1 MRALDQSIGAGLT
14 LAPVFSFQIALTG
27 TSKQLRLLIYH
38 LKLILFFYLF
48 QAAKEKGK
56 KFNYEVEEIENV
68 YDIVDEAEYA
78 EEVSHSLFLIS
89 EVFSTFRMW

>member
-1 MRALDQSIGAGLT
+1 MIE
-14 LAPVFSFQIALTG
+14 
-27 TSKQLRLLIYH
+27 
-38 LKLILFFYLF
+38 FFYLF

-78 EEVSHSLFLIS
+78 EEVSYHILSLIS
-89 EVFSTFRMW
+89 VAFSTFQMW

>member
-1 MRALDQSIGAGLT
+1 MIE
-14 LAPVFSFQIALTG
+14 
-27 TSKQLRLLIYH
+27 
-38 LKLILFFYLF
+38 FYLF

-78 EEVSHSLFLIS
+78 EEVSHHFCSVEYFFKCGTVPTIRCTMALHRV
-89 EVFSTFRMW
+89 E